1 MDEYQKASESVMSE
15 LENTQQIEYKV
26 RLDMRGYEVVRSQY
40 FSTMKNPAMTIA
52 DGKLGFNTSCLKKF
66 ENVEYVELL
75 LNSVNRCIAV
85 RPCDQNNPNAIHW
98 GRLREGR
105 WCALSM
111 DAMLF
116 QSADG
121 ARTSLPEVR
130 ERLVIP
136 EQIPEGFFVKLCDA
150 DTVLVRGSVL
160 GSDVHC
166 QLRQV

>member
-1 MDEYQKASESVMSE
+1 
-15 LENTQQIEYKV
+15 
-26 RLDMRGYEVVRSQY
+26 
-40 FSTMKNPAMTIA
+40 
-52 DGKLGFNTSCLKKF
+52 
-66 ENVEYVELL
+66 
-75 LNSVNRCIAV
+75 
-85 RPCDQNNPNAIHW
+85 
-98 GRLREGR
+98 
-105 WCALSM
+105 M

-136 EQIPEGFFVKLCDA
+136 EQISEGFFVKLCDA

-166 QLRQV
+166 QLCQV